1 MYVLI
6 LLTFLGWEMTLD
18 AEYLGIEGLS
28 ACEAE
33 IDYWKTRFPTAI
45 NVECILANPYKEL
58 GEA

>member
-18 AEYLGIEGLS
+18 AKIFSIESLS
-28 ACEAE
+28 VCKAE
-33 IDYWKTRFPTAI
+33 IDYWKVLFPTAI
-45 NVECILANPYKEL
+45 NVECILANPYEEL